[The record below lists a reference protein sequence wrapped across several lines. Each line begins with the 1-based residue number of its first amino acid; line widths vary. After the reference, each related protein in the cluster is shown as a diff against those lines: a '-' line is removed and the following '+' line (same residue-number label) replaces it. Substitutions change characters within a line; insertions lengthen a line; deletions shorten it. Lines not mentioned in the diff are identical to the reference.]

1 MAGPSLEFLRDR
13 CVIDEV
19 TGCWLWSLYV
29 TRAGMPQGRT
39 AEGLYYAHRAA
50 WEAVNGPVP
59 EGLFVY
65 HAKCE
70 HNHCINPRHTAA
82 GTRRD
87 QMLAASRLGKISKG
101 LRHVM
106 ACTGDSNLRV
116 PQEVVDQIRER
127 CAAGESPV
135 HVAREVGV
143 HFSHAYR
150 IVNGQ
155 ARRGKAGYSVFN
167 QLLELR

>member
-19 TGCWLWSLYV
+19 TGCWLWDLYV

-59 EGLFVY
+59 GGRFVY
-65 HAKCE
+65 HRCE
-70 HNHCINPRHTAA
+70 HNHCINPKHLGC
-82 GTRRD
+82 GTRAD
-87 QMLAASRLGKISKG
+87 QMAAASKLGKLSSG

-106 ACTGDSNLRV
+106 ACSQTNLRV
-116 PQEVVDQIRER
+116 PEAVVEAIRSR

-135 HVAREVGV
+135 HVAKDYGI

-150 IVNGQ
+150 IASGQ
-155 ARRGKAGYSVFN
+155 ARRSKSGFSVFN
-167 QLLELR
+167 QPLQLR